1 MTFNQPTI
9 DYAGLSPLIAL
20 LATLCVVII
29 ASIIP
34 RVGRFSVGLL
44 TLIGFA
50 ATAGLTVWQWGAS
63 ENLIS
68 NALRIDDIGS
78 MAILIAL
85 LAAAG
90 TVLLSLR
97 EPAAY
102 TAGHGAYYALLIGS
116 VMGMVVLAQSINLI
130 SFFVGLELLSIPLYV
145 LCGAAVRRKES
156 LESGLKY
163 LIVGSLGSATLLY
176 GFALIY
182 GATGSTDFGV
192 IAEELT
198 SDQLASD
205 TLVLAGVAMAVVGIA
220 FKLSLAPFHQWA
232 PDVYE
237 GAPTPI
243 TAFMAVAT
251 KAVVFVAFARLLE
264 QGLGELSGIWSDALA
279 VLAVI
284 SIVIGNVGAIGQRSI
299 KRLLG
304 YSGIAQGGYILVGLV
319 VVSTEGAGAMIFYLA
334 VYALANL
341 AVFAPLVARERESGF
356 GDDVNGIAGI
366 GRTRPWL
373 AWPMT
378 IGVLSMI
385 GLPGTAGFI
394 GKLFLIQAAVD
405 GDYTWLAV
413 VVVIGTVV
421 SLGYYLRLLSAI
433 WMEPQP
439 DAPKTQSPM
448 PVIAGGA
455 PEADS
460 VTRSQ
465 EEVPP
470 GSSRCVLV
478 VGTGVICAVATVL
491 LGIYPEQLVGWATE
505 AGEVITRAVG
515 L

>member
-1 MTFNQPTI
+1 MTFTPPVI

-20 LATLCVVII
+20 VATLCVVIV

-34 RVGRFSVGLL
+34 RIGRFTVALL
-44 TLIGFA
+44 TLIGFGA
-50 ATAGLTVWQWGAS
+50 AAGLTVWQWGNS
-63 ENLIS
+63 ENLMA
-68 NALRIDDIGS
+68 NALRLDDIGS

-85 LAAAG
+85 VAAAG

-102 TAGHGAYYALLIGS
+102 SAGHGAYYSLLVGS
-116 VMGMVVLAQSINLI
+116 VIGMTVLAQSINLI

-145 LCGAAVRRKES
+145 LCGAAVKREKS

-182 GATGSTDFGV
+182 GATGSTNFGV

-198 SDQLASD
+198 SNQLASD
-205 TLVLAGVAMAVVGIA
+205 TLILAGAAMAIVGMA

-243 TAFMAVAT
+243 TGFMAVAT
-251 KAVVFVAFARLLE
+251 KAIVFVAFARLLE
-264 QGLGELSGIWSDALA
+264 QALGELSGTWDAALA

-284 SIVIGNVGAIGQRSI
+284 SIVIGNVGALGQRSI

-319 VVSTEGAGAMIFYLA
+319 VANTQGAGAMLFYLA
-334 VYALANL
+334 VYTLANF

-356 GDDVNGIAGI
+356 GDDVSGIAGI

-394 GKLFLIQAAVD
+394 GKLYLIEAAVNA
-405 GDYTWLAV
+405 DYT
-413 VVVIGTVV
+413 
-421 SLGYYLRLLSAI
+421 
-433 WMEPQP
+433 
-439 DAPKTQSPM
+439 
-448 PVIAGGA
+448 
-455 PEADS
+455 
-460 VTRSQ
+460 
-465 EEVPP
+465 
-470 GSSRCVLV
+470 
-478 VGTGVICAVATVL
+478 
-491 LGIYPEQLVGWATE
+491 
-505 AGEVITRAVG
+505 
-515 L
+515 

>member
-1 MTFNQPTI
+1 MSFNPPVI

-20 LATLCVVII
+20 VATLCVVIV

-34 RVGRFSVGLL
+34 RVERFTVALL
-44 TLIGFA
+44 SLIGFGV
-50 ATAGLTVWQWGAS
+50 TAGLTVWQWGSS
-63 ENLIS
+63 ENLMA
-68 NALRIDDIGS
+68 NALRLDDIGS

-85 LAAAG
+85 VAAAA

-102 TAGHGAYYALLIGS
+102 SAGHGAYYSLLIGS
-116 VMGMVVLAQSINLI
+116 VIGMTVLAQSINLI

-145 LCGAAVRRKES
+145 LCGAAVKQEKS

-198 SDQLASD
+198 SNQVASD
-205 TLVLAGVAMAVVGIA
+205 TLILAGVALAVVGMA

-243 TAFMAVAT
+243 TGFMAVAT
-251 KAVVFVAFARLLE
+251 KAIVFVAFARLLE
-264 QGLGELSGIWSDALA
+264 QALGELSGIWDAALA

-284 SIVIGNVGAIGQRSI
+284 SIVIGNVGALGQRSV

-319 VVSTEGAGAMIFYLA
+319 VANTEGAGAMIFYLA
-334 VYALANL
+334 VYTLANL
-341 AVFAPLVARERESGF
+341 AVFAPLIARERESGF
-356 GDDVNGIAGI
+356 GDDVEGIAGI
-366 GRTRPWL
+366 GRSRPWL

-394 GKLFLIQAAVD
+394 GKLYLIEAAVNA
-405 GDYTWLAV
+405 DYTWLAV

-433 WMEPQP
+433 WMQP
-439 DAPKTQSPM
+439 APNAPKAHSPM
-448 PVIAGGA
+448 PTIAGAA
-455 PEADS
+455 PEADPA
-460 VTRSQ
+460 

-478 VGTGVICAVATVL
+478 VGTGVICAAATVF
-491 LGIYPEQLVGWATE
+491 LGIYPEQLVEWATQ
-505 AGEVITRAVG
+505 AGEALAQAVG

>member
-1 MTFNQPTI
+1 MTFTPPTI

-20 LATLCVVII
+20 VATLCVVII
-29 ASIIP
+29 ASVIP
-34 RVGRFSVGLL
+34 RVGRFTVAAL
-44 TLIGFA
+44 TLIGLGA
-50 ATAGLTVWQWGAS
+50 AAGLTVWQWGAS
-63 ENLIS
+63 ENLMA
-68 NALRIDDIGS
+68 NALRIDDLGS

-85 LAAAG
+85 VAG
-90 TVLLSLR
+90 VATVLLSLR

-102 TAGHGAYYALLIGS
+102 SAQHGAFYSLLVGS
-116 VMGMVVLAQSINLI
+116 LIGMVVLAQSINLI

-145 LCGAAVRRKES
+145 LCGSAVKQEKS

-198 SDQLASD
+198 SNDLGSD
-205 TLVLAGVAMAVVGIA
+205 TLVLAGVALAVVGMA

-243 TAFMAVAT
+243 TGFMAVAT
-251 KAVVFVAFARLLE
+251 KAIVFVAFARLLE
-264 QGLGELSGIWSDALA
+264 QALGELAGTWDAALA
-279 VLAVI
+279 VIAVI
-284 SIVIGNVGAIGQRSI
+284 SIVIGNVGALGQRSV

-319 VVSTEGAGAMIFYLA
+319 VANAEGAGAMIFYLA
-334 VYALANL
+334 VYMFANL

-356 GDDVNGIAGI
+356 GDDVSGIAGI
-366 GRTRPWL
+366 GRSRPWL

-394 GKLFLIQAAVD
+394 GKLYLIEAAVD
-405 GDYTWLAV
+405 DDYTWLAV

-433 WMEPQP
+433 WMQPQP
-439 DAPKTQSPM
+439 DAPVSESALPR
-448 PVIAGGA
+448 IAGAA
-455 PEADS
+455 PEADA
-460 VTRSQ
+460 TDGEREQ
-465 EEVPP
+465 VPP

-478 VGTGVICAVATVL
+478 VGTGVIAAAATVFC
-491 LGIYPEQLVGWATE
+491 GIYPEQLIQWATE
-505 AGEVITRAVG
+505 AGEALTRAVG

>member
-1 MTFNQPTI
+1 MTFTPPVI

-20 LATLCVVII
+20 VATLCVVIV

-34 RVGRFSVGLL
+34 RVGRFTVALL
-44 TLIGFA
+44 TLIGFGA
-50 ATAGLTVWQWGAS
+50 AAGLTIWQWGNS
-63 ENLIS
+63 ENLMA
-68 NALRIDDIGS
+68 NALRLDDIGS

-85 LAAAG
+85 VAAAG

-102 TAGHGAYYALLIGS
+102 SAGHGAYYALLVGS
-116 VMGMVVLAQSINLI
+116 VIGMTVLAQSINLI

-145 LCGAAVRRKES
+145 LCGAAVKREKS

-198 SDQLASD
+198 SNQVASD
-205 TLVLAGVAMAVVGIA
+205 TLILAGAAMAIVGMA

-243 TAFMAVAT
+243 TGFMAVAT
-251 KAVVFVAFARLLE
+251 KAIVFVAFARLLE
-264 QGLGELSGIWSDALA
+264 QALGELSGTWDAALA

-284 SIVIGNVGAIGQRSI
+284 SIVIGNVGALGQRSI

-319 VVSTEGAGAMIFYLA
+319 VANTQGAGAMLFYLA
-334 VYALANL
+334 VYTLANF

-356 GDDVNGIAGI
+356 GDDVSGIAGI

-394 GKLFLIQAAVD
+394 GKLYLIEAAVNAE
-405 GDYTWLAV
+405 YTWLAV

-433 WMEPQP
+433 WMQPQK
-439 DAPKTQSPM
+439 DAPKAQSAM
-448 PVIAGGA
+448 PKIAGAA

-460 VTRSQ
+460 T

-478 VGTGVICAVATVL
+478 VGTGVICAAATVF
-491 LGIYPEQLVGWATE
+491 LGIYPEQLVEWTTQ
-505 AGEVITRAVG
+505 AGEALSRAVG

>member
-1 MTFNQPTI
+1 MTFNPPVI

-20 LATLCVVII
+20 VATLCVVII
-29 ASIIP
+29 ASIVP
-34 RVGRFSVGLL
+34 RVGRFAVALL
-44 TLIGFA
+44 TLIGFGA
-50 ATAGLTVWQWGAS
+50 AAGLTIWQWGNS
-63 ENLIS
+63 ENLMA
-68 NALRIDDIGS
+68 NALRLDDIGS

-85 LAAAG
+85 VAASG

-102 TAGHGAYYALLIGS
+102 SAGHGAYYSLLVGS
-116 VMGMVVLAQSINLI
+116 VIGMTVLAQSINLI

-145 LCGAAVRRKES
+145 LCGAAVKREKS

-198 SDQLASD
+198 SNQVASD
-205 TLVLAGVAMAVVGIA
+205 TLILAGAAMAIVGMA

-243 TAFMAVAT
+243 TGFMAVAT
-251 KAVVFVAFARLLE
+251 KAIVFVAFARLLE
-264 QGLGELSGIWSDALA
+264 QALGELSGTWDAALA

-284 SIVIGNVGAIGQRSI
+284 SIVIGNVGALGQRSI

-319 VVSTEGAGAMIFYLA
+319 VANAEGAGAMLFYLA
-334 VYALANL
+334 VYTLANL

-356 GDDVNGIAGI
+356 GDDVSGIAGI

-394 GKLFLIQAAVD
+394 GKLYLIEAAVNA
-405 GDYTWLAV
+405 DYTWLAV
-413 VVVIGTVV
+413 VVVVGTVV

-433 WMEPQP
+433 WMQPRP
-439 DAPKTQSPM
+439 DAPKTQTAM
-448 PVIAGGA
+448 PKIAGAA
-455 PEADS
+455 PEADA
-460 VTRSQ
+460 T
-465 EEVPP
+465 EGVPP

-478 VGTGVICAVATVL
+478 VGTGVICAAATVF
-491 LGIYPEQLVGWATE
+491 LGIYPEQLVEWATQ
-505 AGEVITRAVG
+505 AGEALSRAVG